1 MPPPFDI
8 GIGAVCS
15 FKPRGKGKTD
25 CGARNGM
32 KRGRV
37 R

>member
-8 GIGAVCS
+8 GIGAVFS

-25 CGARNGM
+25 CSARN
-32 KRGRV
+32 
-37 R
+37 